1 MRALTFI
8 LIGITVITSIS
19 AFNNKQLQSRWI
31 FNPYLVNVNKQY
43 YRFFSSG
50 FIHADYIHLVFNMIA
65 LYYFG
70 RTIEF
75 IFTMN
80 HGVLGKVYFL
90 LLYLGGVI
98 VSDVP
103 SFIKHRNN
111 PGFNSLGASGGVA
124 SVLFGSI
131 LYRPLVDL
139 CIYGIICIPAFI
151 LGTLYLIYS
160 YFSGKQMAD
169 NINHDAHLFG
179 ALYGIVFT
187 IALNPPV
194 VIGFFN
200 EIKEFS
206 LF

>member
-1 MRALTFI
+1 MRILTFV
-8 LIGITVITSIS
+8 LIGITILISFS
-19 AFNNKQLQSRWI
+19 AFNNRQFQARWI
-31 FNPYLVNVNKQY
+31 FNPYLVNTRKQY
-43 YRFFSSG
+43 YRFISSG
-50 FIHADYIHLVFNMIA
+50 FIHADWIHLIFNMIA
-65 LYYFG
+65 LYFFG

-75 IFTMN
+75 IFTIN
-80 HGVLGKVYFL
+80 YGILGKVYFL
-90 LLYLGGVI
+90 ILYLGGVI
-98 VSDVP
+98 ISDIP
-103 SFIKHRNN
+103 SYLKHKGN

-131 LYRPLVDL
+131 LYRPMVDL
-139 CIYGIICIPAFI
+139 CLYGILCLPAFI

-160 YFSGKQMAD
+160 YFSGKRMAD

-179 ALYGIVFT
+179 ALFGIVFT

-200 EIKEFS
+200 QIKEFT

>member
-1 MRALTFI
+1 
-8 LIGITVITSIS
+8 
-19 AFNNKQLQSRWI
+19 
-31 FNPYLVNVNKQY
+31 
-43 YRFFSSG
+43 
-50 FIHADYIHLVFNMIA
+50 MIA
-65 LYYFG
+65 LYFFG

-80 HGVLGKVYFL
+80 YGILGKVYFL
-90 LLYLGGVI
+90 ILYLGGVI
-98 VSDVP
+98 ISDIP
-103 SFIKHRNN
+103 SYLKHKGN

-131 LYRPLVDL
+131 LYRPMVDL
-139 CIYGIICIPAFI
+139 CLYGILCLPAFI

-160 YFSGKQMAD
+160 YLSGKRMAD

-179 ALYGIVFT
+179 ALFGIVFT

-200 EIKEFS
+200 QIKEFT